1 MLADQGNPIS
11 KKKNQQNKS
20 VTGPLFVVFLDSDA
34 SFGSLFP
41 KPENV
46 FPLYSRT
53 QKFRRICFA
62 AFNEAIN
69 SSIET

>member
-11 KKKNQQNKS
+11 KRKISREVSNRPLS
-20 VTGPLFVVFLDSDA
+20 VFFLDSDA

-62 AFNEAIN
+62 ALNEAID